1 MVKRLLL
8 VLTAALATAQ
18 AAAAQDYHYDA
29 TSSKYDPDY
38 LSTYSIIGRDPV
50 TGELGIGVASRVLAV
65 GRNGSSFRGGVGVI
79 VHQASSDPYYG
90 RIGLEMLDAGLDP
103 QEVMGRLV
111 RSDLRSESRQVAII
125 DAQGRTAAFTG
136 GGPIGLA
143 EYSHP
148 QGPNETWKGHKCG
161 VDYCAQANTML
172 SRAVVDQ
179 LAASFEASKNSGK
192 SLAERLVDALD
203 AGNSA
208 GADVRGQQSAA
219 LFIVK
224 KLSGAGGY
232 SDVGE
237 DLRVNDHPQPIVEL
251 RRLLT
256 LRQSGGMIAEANR
269 MFEAGQREEGL
280 RALMALR
287 DKIPGSDAVW
297 IAMAGMYVRMDRKAD
312 ALAAIKT
319 AVELNPW
326 NARTLNGGLPTNQTF
341 ASLRTDPEWIRI
353 MSVWPLQDKDGLHP
367 NVRPTPLPNVRPP
380 GGGGGR

>member
-1 MVKRLLL
+1 MLKRIPL
-8 VLTAALATAQ
+8 VLGAALIFAGTAS
-18 AAAAQDYHYDA
+18 AQDYEYDP
-29 TSSKYDPDY
+29 TSSIYDPDY
-38 LSTYSIIGRDPV
+38 TSTYSIIARDPV

-65 GRNGSSFRGGVGVI
+65 GRNGSTFRGGVGVI

-90 RIGLEMLDAGLDP
+90 RIGMEMLDAGLDP
-103 QEVMGRLV
+103 QEVLGRLV

-136 GGPIGLA
+136 GGPVGLA

-148 QGPNETWKGHKCG
+148 QGEGETWKGHKCG

-172 SRAVVDQ
+172 SRAVVDN

-192 SLAERLVDALD
+192 SLAERLIDALD

-251 RRLLT
+251 RRLFT
-256 LRQSGGMIAEANR
+256 LRQSGSVIAEANR

-280 RALMALR
+280 RALLALR

-297 IAMAGMYVRMDRKAD
+297 IALAGQYVRMDRKAD

-326 NARTLNGGLPTNQTF
+326 NARTLNGGLPTNAMF
-341 ASLRTDPEWIRI
+341 ASLRSDPEWIRI

-367 NVRPTPLPNVRPP
+367 NRQPAGPTVARP
-380 GGGGGR
+380 GGGG

>member
-1 MVKRLLL
+1 MTKKLLL
-8 VLTAALATAQ
+8 ALAALLVVVPAVR
-18 AAAAQDYHYDA
+18 AQDYEYDP

-38 LSTYSIIGRDPV
+38 LSTYTIIGRDPV

-65 GRNGSSFRGGVGVI
+65 GRNGSSFKGGVGVI

-103 QEVMGRLV
+103 QEVLGRLV

-136 GGPIGLA
+136 GGPLGLA

-172 SRAVVDQ
+172 SRAVVDN

-192 SLAERLVDALD
+192 SLAERLIDALD
-203 AGNSA
+203 AGNAA

-251 RRLLT
+251 RRLFT
-256 LRQSGGMIAEANR
+256 LRQSGAVIADANR
-269 MFEAGQREEGL
+269 MFEAGQREQGL
-280 RALMALR
+280 QALMALR

-297 IAMAGMYVRMDRKAD
+297 IALAGQYVRMDRKAD

-326 NARTLNGGLPTNQTF
+326 NARTLNGGLPTNEMF
-341 ASLRTDPEWIRI
+341 ASLRADPEWIRI

-367 NVRPTPLPNVRPP
+367 NRLPAGPTVPRP
-380 GGGGGR
+380 GGGG

>member
-1 MVKRLLL
+1 MSKRLLCTLTL
-8 VLTAALATAQ
+8 VLACAPALR
-18 AAAAQDYHYDA
+18 AQDYIYDP
-29 TSSKYDPDY
+29 TSTIYDPDFTN
-38 LSTYSIIGRDPV
+38 TYSIIGRDPE

-90 RIGLEMLDAGLDP
+90 RIGMEMLDAGLDP
-103 QEVMGRLV
+103 QEVMARLV
-111 RSDLRSESRQVAII
+111 RSDLRSESRQVAIL
-125 DAQGRTAAFTG
+125 DAQGRSAAFTG
-136 GGPIGLA
+136 GGPVGLA

-148 QGPNETWKGHKCG
+148 RGPDEPWKGHKCG
-161 VDYCAQANTML
+161 VDYCAQANTMM
-172 SRAVVDQ
+172 SPDVVTN
-179 LAASFEASKNSGK
+179 LARSFESTKGSGM
-192 SLAERLVDALD
+192 SLAERLVAAME
-203 AGNSA
+203 AGNSG
-208 GADVRGQQSAA
+208 GADIRGQQSAA

-251 RRLLT
+251 RRLFT
-256 LRQSGGMIAEANR
+256 LRQSGSVIAEANR

-280 RALMALR
+280 RALLALR

-297 IAMAGMYVRMDRKAD
+297 IALAGQYVRMDRKAD

-326 NARTLNGGLPTNQTF
+326 NARTLNGGLPTNAMF
-341 ASLRTDPEWIRI
+341 ASLRSDPEWIRI

-367 NVRPTPLPNVRPP
+367 NRQPAGPTVARP
-380 GGGGGR
+380 GGGG

>member
-1 MVKRLLL
+1 
-8 VLTAALATAQ
+8 
-18 AAAAQDYHYDA
+18 
-29 TSSKYDPDY
+29 
-38 LSTYSIIGRDPV
+38 
-50 TGELGIGVASRVLAV
+50 VLAV

-103 QEVMGRLV
+103 QDVLGRLV

-136 GGPIGLA
+136 GGPLGLA

-172 SRAVVDQ
+172 SRAVVDN

-192 SLAERLVDALD
+192 SLAERLIDALD

-237 DLRVNDHPQPIVEL
+237 DLRVNDSPQPIVEL
-251 RRLLT
+251 RRLFT
-256 LRQSGGMIAEANR
+256 LRQSGSVIAEANR
-269 MFEAGQREEGL
+269 MFEAGQREQGL
-280 RALMALR
+280 QALMALR

-297 IAMAGMYVRMDRKAD
+297 IAMAGQYVRMNRKAE

-326 NARTLNGGLPTNQTF
+326 NARTLNGGLPTNEMF

-353 MSVWPLQDKDGLHP
+353 MSVWPLKDPDGLHP
-367 NVRPTPLPNVRPP
+367 NVRPTPPPNQRP
-380 GGGGGR
+380 GGGG